1 MKQAPDNIRE
11 LLDRYWDGDTTV
23 EEERLLKSF
32 FANDDIP
39 EAYQQEAR
47 WFRIL
52 QTEQSVA
59 MPGTQRNWAPVEQK
73 PAVRQ
78 VSMPEHR
85 VRWGSMAA
93 AVLLL
98 LTAGIWW
105 WTTHEEPVPVRI
117 IANQAPERYQQQSAS
132 ASLPEPAVAA
142 TDKTM
147 SQHGAAKPARKSK
160 PRTTQ
165 PQVETKIQPALAGD
179 TCDDPEE
186 ALVEIKAALALVS
199 SKINKSKR
207 TLDKGLQEMEHVDML
222 IKRSL

>member
-11 LLDRYWDGDTTV
+11 LLDRYWDGDTTA

-59 MPGTQRNWAPVEQK
+59 MPDRHRNWGLAGQK

-78 VSMPEHR
+78 VSMLGHR
-85 VRWGSMAA
+85 VRRASMAA
-93 AVLLL
+93 AILLL
-98 LTAGIWW
+98 LTVGSWW
-105 WTTHEEPVPVRI
+105 WTTHEAPAPAPVA
-117 IANQAPERYQQQSAS
+117 ANQAPEKRQPQSVP
-132 ASLPEPAVAA
+132 LPEPATAA
-142 TDKTM
+142 ADKTVPR
-147 SQHGAAKPARKSK
+147 HVAPKPVPRPK
-160 PRTTQ
+160 PQTPQ
-165 PQVETKIQPALAGD
+165 PQVETKMQPAFVGD

-186 ALVEIKAALALVS
+186 ALEEIKAALALVS

-207 TLDKGLQEMEHVDML
+207 TIDKGLQEVEHVDML